1 MAVPLDKMKKRIKLS
16 AERESKISQRAQLLI
31 EEELTLRE
39 LRKVQQ
45 LTQESM
51 AKLLGIEQDSV
62 SRMERRA
69 DMLLSTMSSYVTAMG
84 GSLRLIAEFP
94 NRGPVAIRLAD
105 LQNPGVQSTP
115 QKRAGGWVENLRDLR
130 KCQVRV

>member
-1 MAVPLDKMKKRIKLS
+1 MAVPLDKMKERIKLS
-16 AERESKISQRAQLLI
+16 PEREERISQRAQMLI
-31 EEELTLRE
+31 EEEMTLRE

-62 SRMERRA
+62 SRMERRT
-69 DMLLSTMSSYVTAMG
+69 DMLLSTMSSFVTAMG

-94 NRGPVAIRLAD
+94 NRRPVAIRLSD
-105 LQNPGVQSTP
+105 LQESSRPPARSGRR
-115 QKRAGGWVENLRDLR
+115 KKGRIADRGG
-130 KCQVRV
+130 QG

>member
-1 MAVPLDKMKKRIKLS
+1 MAVPLDKMKERIKLS
-16 AERESKISQRAQLLI
+16 PEREEKISQRAQILI
-31 EEELTLRE
+31 EEEMTLRE

-62 SRMERRA
+62 SRMERRT
-69 DMLLSTMSSYVTAMG
+69 DMLLSTMSSFVTAMG

-94 NRGPVAIRLAD
+94 NRRPVAIRLSD
-105 LQNPGVQSTP
+105 LQESSRPPARSGRRRKGRVAD
-115 QKRAGGWVENLRDLR
+115 RGG
-130 KCQVRV
+130 QG

>member
-1 MAVPLDKMKKRIKLS
+1 MAVPLDKMKERIKMS
-16 AERESKISQRAQLLI
+16 PEREERISQRAQMLI
-31 EEELTLRE
+31 EEEMTLRE

-62 SRMERRA
+62 SRMERRT
-69 DMLLSTMSSYVTAMG
+69 DMLLSTMSSFVTAMG

-94 NRGPVAIRLAD
+94 NRRPVAIRLSD
-105 LQNPGVQSTP
+105 LQESSRPPARSGRRRKGRVAD
-115 QKRAGGWVENLRDLR
+115 RGG
-130 KCQVRV
+130 QG

>member
-1 MAVPLDKMKKRIKLS
+1 MAVPLDKMKERIKMS
-16 AERESKISQRAQLLI
+16 PEREERISQRAQMLI
-31 EEELTLRE
+31 EEEMTLRE

-62 SRMERRA
+62 SRMERRT
-69 DMLLSTMSSYVTAMG
+69 DMLLSTMSSFVTAMG

-94 NRGPVAIRLAD
+94 NRRPVAIRLSD
-105 LQNPGVQSTP
+105 LQESSRPPARSGRR
-115 QKRAGGWVENLRDLR
+115 KKGRIADRGG
-130 KCQVRV
+130 QG

>member
-1 MAVPLDKMKKRIKLS
+1 MAVPLDKMKKRINLN
-16 AERESKISQRAQLLI
+16 AERESKISQRAHLLI
-31 EEELTLRE
+31 EEEMTLRE

-45 LTQESM
+45 LTQESL
-51 AKLLGIEQDSV
+51 ANLLGIEQDSV

-69 DMLLSTMSSYVTAMG
+69 DMLLSTMSSYVAAMG

-105 LQNPGVQSTP
+105 LQEPGSHSARP
-115 QKRAGGWVENLRDLR
+115 SRR
-130 KCQVRV
+130 KKTQATSA

>member
-1 MAVPLDKMKKRIKLS
+1 MAVPLDKMKERIKLS
-16 AERESKISQRAQLLI
+16 PEREERISQRAQMLI
-31 EEELTLRE
+31 EEEMTLRE

-62 SRMERRA
+62 SRMERRT
-69 DMLLSTMSSYVTAMG
+69 DMLLSTMSSFVTAMG

-94 NRGPVAIRLAD
+94 NRRPVAIRLSD
-105 LQNPGVQSTP
+105 LQESSRPPARSGRRKKGRVAD
-115 QKRAGGWVENLRDLR
+115 RGG
-130 KCQVRV
+130 QG

>member
-1 MAVPLDKMKKRIKLS
+1 MAVPLDKMKERIKLS
-16 AERESKISQRAQLLI
+16 PEREERISQRAQMLI
-31 EEELTLRE
+31 EEEMTLRE

-62 SRMERRA
+62 SRMERRT
-69 DMLLSTMSSYVTAMG
+69 DMLLSTMSSFVTAMG

-94 NRGPVAIRLAD
+94 NRRPVAIRLSD
-105 LQNPGVQSTP
+105 LQESSRPPARSGRRRKGRVAD
-115 QKRAGGWVENLRDLR
+115 RGG
-130 KCQVRV
+130 QG

>member
-1 MAVPLDKMKKRIKLS
+1 MAVPLDKMKERIKMS
-16 AERESKISQRAQLLI
+16 PEREERISQRAQMLI
-31 EEELTLRE
+31 EEEMTLRE

-62 SRMERRA
+62 SRMERRT
-69 DMLLSTMSSYVTAMG
+69 DMLLSTMSSFVTAMG

-94 NRGPVAIRLAD
+94 NRRPVAIRLSD
-105 LQNPGVQSTP
+105 LQESSRPPARSGRG
-115 QKRAGGWVENLRDLR
+115 KKGRAADRGG
-130 KCQVRV
+130 QG

>member
-1 MAVPLDKMKKRIKLS
+1 MAVPLDKMKERIKMS
-16 AERESKISQRAQLLI
+16 PEREKKISQRAQMLI
-31 EEELTLRE
+31 EEEMTLRE

-69 DMLLSTMSSYVTAMG
+69 DMLLSTMSSFVTAMG

-94 NRGPVAIRLAD
+94 NRGPVAIRLGD
-105 LQNPGVQSTP
+105 LQEPPAQSARSGRR
-115 QKRAGGWVENLRDLR
+115 KKGRAAG
-130 KCQVRV
+130 

>member
-1 MAVPLDKMKKRIKLS
+1 MAVPLDKMKERIKLS
-16 AERESKISQRAQLLI
+16 PEREERISQRAQMLI
-31 EEELTLRE
+31 EEEMTLRE

-62 SRMERRA
+62 SRMERRT
-69 DMLLSTMSSYVTAMG
+69 DMLLSTMSSFVTAMG

-94 NRGPVAIRLAD
+94 NRRPVAIRLSD
-105 LQNPGVQSTP
+105 LQESSRPPARPGRR
-115 QKRAGGWVENLRDLR
+115 KKGRIADRGG
-130 KCQVRV
+130 QG

>member
-1 MAVPLDKMKKRIKLS
+1 MAVPLDKMKERIKLS
-16 AERESKISQRAQLLI
+16 PEREEKISQRAQILI
-31 EEELTLRE
+31 EEEMTLRE

-62 SRMERRA
+62 SRMERRT
-69 DMLLSTMSSYVTAMG
+69 DMLLSTMSSFVTAMG

-94 NRGPVAIRLAD
+94 NRRPVAIRLSD
-105 LQNPGVQSTP
+105 LQESSRPPARSGRRKKGRVAD
-115 QKRAGGWVENLRDLR
+115 RGG
-130 KCQVRV
+130 QG